1 MKEAVFTLKLEAEL
15 RDAFMAEAEAT
26 HRPASQIVRDFMR
39 DFIKKQQDQ
48 RDYDAW
54 LDTELEKAAR
64 EADDPN
70 TVWYSQKELQQGR
83 WREQRESLIARIAAR
98 DASEEAATTKSAK

>member
-1 MKEAVFTLKLEAEL
+1 MSKEAVFTLKLESDL
-15 RDAFMAEAEAT
+15 RDAFMKEAAES

-39 DFIKKQQDQ
+39 EFVKKQQEQ

-54 LDTELEKAAR
+54 LDADLDRAIA

-70 TVWYSQKELQQGR
+70 TKWIPHEEVVANMER
-83 WREQRESLIARIAAR
+83 QRQSLLKRLAENP
-98 DASEEAATTKSAK
+98 DAE